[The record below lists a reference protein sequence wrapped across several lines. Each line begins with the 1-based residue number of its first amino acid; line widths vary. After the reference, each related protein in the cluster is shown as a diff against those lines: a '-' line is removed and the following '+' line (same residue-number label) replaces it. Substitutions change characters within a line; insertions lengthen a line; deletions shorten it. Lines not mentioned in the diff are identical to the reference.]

1 MYISLLFTYYIRLP
15 EGIFVSIAFV
25 TKRDEDDALTISS
38 SNLTFKWKGMR
49 TTVVGLIM

>member
-1 MYISLLFTYYIRLP
+1 MERAPFQDASLLFTYYIRLP

-38 SNLTFKWKGMR
+38 NLTFKWKG
-49 TTVVGLIM
+49 VGLIM